1 MPASFTRAVR
11 SLEADGFRRSIFGL
25 LLVAILLGAW
35 AAWFLRAHVT
45 RYEVSNEAR
54 LEVDQAAYLLQATAS
69 GRTVVSRLAL
79 GAMVKAGDVLV
90 ELDANPQRLQLAQA
104 RARLATLAPEVEAR
118 SQETAAE
125 ERARAAERQAAGAA
139 QDQARA
145 QVRESQAHAAFS
157 NEDVERLKQ
166 LYEAGLIAER
176 EYARGRADAK
186 GSGAAVEGLQLA
198 LTRMDR
204 EQHTRDSE
212 REVRLKKINQEIT
225 SLESQRKTTEAEIER
240 LQYEIEQRRVRAPAD
255 GRLGEVAILRIGGV
269 VKEGET
275 LATVVPS
282 GAVKVV
288 AQFPPAAALGRIRPG
303 QPARLRLDGFPWAQY
318 GSLGAT
324 VSQVGS
330 EVRDGRVRVELLLDA
345 HSASRIPKQHGLPG
359 SVEVQVESLSP
370 AALALRAAG
379 RMIGESTRPPA
390 TQTP

>member
-157 NEDVERLKQ
+157 IEDVERLKQ
-166 LYEAGLIAER
+166 L
-176 EYARGRADAK
+176 
-186 GSGAAVEGLQLA
+186 
-198 LTRMDR
+198 
-204 EQHTRDSE
+204 
-212 REVRLKKINQEIT
+212 
-225 SLESQRKTTEAEIER
+225 
-240 LQYEIEQRRVRAPAD
+240 
-255 GRLGEVAILRIGGV
+255 
-269 VKEGET
+269 
-275 LATVVPS
+275 
-282 GAVKVV
+282 
-288 AQFPPAAALGRIRPG
+288 
-303 QPARLRLDGFPWAQY
+303 
-318 GSLGAT
+318 
-324 VSQVGS
+324 
-330 EVRDGRVRVELLLDA
+330 
-345 HSASRIPKQHGLPG
+345 
-359 SVEVQVESLSP
+359 
-370 AALALRAAG
+370 
-379 RMIGESTRPPA
+379 
-390 TQTP
+390 